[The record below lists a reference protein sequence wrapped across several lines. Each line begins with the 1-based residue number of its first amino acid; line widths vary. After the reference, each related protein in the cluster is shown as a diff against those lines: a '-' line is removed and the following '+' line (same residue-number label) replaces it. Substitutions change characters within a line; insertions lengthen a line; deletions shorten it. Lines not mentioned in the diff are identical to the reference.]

1 MLVAEWDMTTALEVE
16 REEGY
21 EKGLEQGLEKGREEA
36 ALNALAEGVPI
47 ELVSKITML
56 DIEKVRELSDTIQA

>member
-1 MLVAEWDMTTALEVE
+1 MFRYEWDMATALEVE

-21 EKGLEQGLEKGREEA
+21 EKGLKEA

-47 ELVSKITML
+47 ELVSKITMM
-56 DIEKVRELSDTIQA
+56 DIEKVRELSCTVRA